1 MDLDKL
7 FTNKIIYKDIRKRQ
21 KYHTQ
26 NHIKTYV
33 QAITDR
39 KKDENADVINHINII
54 SILIIYILT
63 QWYDL
68 QQLYNSFLYITNGEI
83 YISNYS

>member
-7 FTNKIIYKDIRKRQ
+7 FTNKITYKDIRKRQ

-33 QAITDR
+33 QAIPDR
-39 KKDENADVINHINII
+39 KKDEMPM
-54 SILIIYILT
+54 L
-63 QWYDL
+63 
-68 QQLYNSFLYITNGEI
+68 
-83 YISNYS
+83 